1 MFASISSKEAGAF
14 DEALNWD
21 GLIMSVWGKIA
32 GVAAGLAIGGPLGA
46 LLGGLAGHMLID
58 REGRRRRDDER
69 RDDRDDRSIRDRDQ
83 VAFTIGV
90 IALAAKLAKA
100 DGTVTRDEVEI
111 FKRVF
116 PVPREEE
123 ANVGHLFNLAKQDVA
138 GFDSYAKQ
146 LASLFRSR
154 PGVLEDLLDSLF
166 LIAKADNSLHP
177 AELEYLKHVGQI
189 FGFSAAQ
196 FERIRASHFGLDR
209 EDPYVILGADRAAS
223 DDDLKRAYHQLV
235 RENHPDSLIARGVPE
250 EFVRLATEKL
260 AAINGAY
267 EAIKKERGIV

>member
-1 MFASISSKEAGAF
+1 
-14 DEALNWD
+14 
-21 GLIMSVWGKIA
+21 MSVWGKIA
-32 GVAAGLAIGGPLGA
+32 GAAAGLAIGGPIGA
-46 LLGGLAGHMLID
+46 LLGGLAGHVLL
-58 REGRRRRDDER
+58 
-69 RDDRDDRSIRDRDQ
+69 DRSRKPEVRDESKERERGRSDRSNLRERDE

-100 DGTVTRDEVEI
+100 DGTVTHDEVDV

-146 LASLFRSR
+146 LASLFRSK

-166 LIAKADNSLHP
+166 LVAKADNRLH
-177 AELEYLKHVGQI
+177 AGELEYLKHVAQI
-189 FGFSAAQ
+189 FGFTSAQ
-196 FERIRASHFGLDR
+196 FERIRASHFGPDR
-209 EDPYVILGADRAAS
+209 EDPYVILGVDRSSS
-223 DDDLKRAYHQLV
+223 DEDLKRAYHTLV
-235 RENHPDSLIARGVPE
+235 RENHPDSLMARGVPE

-260 AAINGAY
+260 ASINGAY
-267 EAIKKERGIV
+267 DKVKKERGIV

>member
-1 MFASISSKEAGAF
+1 MSI
-14 DEALNWD
+14 
-21 GLIMSVWGKIA
+21 WGKIA
-32 GVAAGLAIGGPLGA
+32 GAAAGLAIGGPLGA
-46 LLGGLAGHMLID
+46 LLGAIAGHVLVD
-58 REGRRRRDDER
+58 REGSRSPTQAAHHDGDAKGSRHGREQDE
-69 RDDRDDRSIRDRDQ
+69 

-100 DGTVTRDEVEI
+100 DGTVSRDEI
-111 FKRVF
+111 DAFKRVF

-166 LIAKADNSLHP
+166 MIAKADGNLHP
-177 AELEYLKHVGQI
+177 GETEFLRHVADI
-189 FGFSAAQ
+189 FGFSPNQ
-196 FERIRASHFGLDR
+196 FERIRASHFGPDR
-209 EDPYVILGADRAAS
+209 EDPYVILGLNRAAS
-223 DDDLKRAYHQLV
+223 NEDIKREYYRLMK
-235 RENHPDSLIARGVPE
+235 ENHPDSLIARGVPA
-250 EFVRLATEKL
+250 EFVRLANEKV

-267 EAIKKERGIV
+267 EMIKKERGFS

>member
-1 MFASISSKEAGAF
+1 MSI
-14 DEALNWD
+14 
-21 GLIMSVWGKIA
+21 WGKIA
-32 GVAAGLAIGGPLGA
+32 GAAAGLAISGPLGA
-46 LLGGLAGHMLID
+46 LLGGIAGHVLLD
-58 REGRRRRDDER
+58 RNRKRGAER
-69 RDDRDDRSIRDRDQ
+69 EREERPREQPSIRERDE

-100 DGTVTRDEVEI
+100 DGAVTRDEVDV

-146 LASLFRSR
+146 LAGLFRSK

-166 LIAKADNSLHP
+166 LIAKADHALHP
-177 AELEYLKHVGQI
+177 GELQYLRHVADI
-189 FGFSAAQ
+189 FGFSEGEFQ
-196 FERIRASHFGLDR
+196 RIRASHFGPDK
-209 EDPYVILGADRAAS
+209 EDPYVILGVEHSAS
-223 DDDLKRAYHQLV
+223 DEELKKAYHRLV

-267 EAIKKERGIV
+267 DLIKKQRGIEG

>member
-1 MFASISSKEAGAF
+1 MSIWGKVAGA
-14 DEALNWD
+14 
-21 GLIMSVWGKIA
+21 
-32 GVAAGLAIGGPLGA
+32 AAGLAIGGPIGA
-46 LLGGLAGHMLID
+46 LLGAVAGHVLLD
-58 REGRRRRDDER
+58 REGRRGREPSREERGERSTIRERDE
-69 RDDRDDRSIRDRDQ
+69 

-100 DGTVTRDEVEI
+100 DGTVSRDEVDV

-146 LASLFRSR
+146 LATLFRAR

-166 LIAKADNSLHP
+166 LIAKADGQLHP
-177 AELEYLKHVGQI
+177 GELQYLRHVSEI
-189 FGFSAAQ
+189 FGFTENQ
-196 FERIRASHFGLDR
+196 FQRVRASHFGPDR
-209 EDPYVILGADRAAS
+209 DDPYVILGVERSSPDE
-223 DDDLKRAYHQLV
+223 DVKRAYHRLV
-235 RENHPDSLIARGVPE
+235 KDNHPDSLIARGVPE

-267 EAIKKERGIV
+267 EMVKRERGIN

>member
-1 MFASISSKEAGAF
+1 MSI
-14 DEALNWD
+14 
-21 GLIMSVWGKIA
+21 WGKIA
-32 GVAAGLAIGGPLGA
+32 GAAAGWAIGGPIGA
-46 LLGGLAGHMLID
+46 LLGVVAGHALVD
-58 REGRRRRDDER
+58 RGGSRTPAVAKERDEQGQGARHGREQDE
-69 RDDRDDRSIRDRDQ
+69 

-100 DGTVTRDEVEI
+100 DGSVSRDEI
-111 FKRVF
+111 DAFKRVF

-166 LIAKADNSLHP
+166 MIAKADGSLHP
-177 AELEYLKHVGQI
+177 GETEFLRQVADI
-189 FGFSAAQ
+189 FGFSSSQ
-196 FERIRASHFGLDR
+196 FERIRASHFGPDR
-209 EDPYVILGADRAAS
+209 EDPYVILGVSRAAS
-223 DDDLKRAYHQLV
+223 NEDIKREYHRLMK
-235 RENHPDSLIARGVPE
+235 ENHPDSLIARGVPA
-250 EFVRLATEKL
+250 EFVRLATEKV

-267 EAIKKERGIV
+267 DMIKKERGLN

>member
-1 MFASISSKEAGAF
+1 MSIWGKVAGA
-14 DEALNWD
+14 D
-21 GLIMSVWGKIA
+21 
-32 GVAAGLAIGGPLGA
+32 AGLAIGGPIGGLLGA
-46 LLGGLAGHMLID
+46 VAGHLLVD
-58 REGRRRRDDER
+58 REGRRRDAAVP
-69 RDDRDDRSIRDRDQ
+69 DDRSDKRFPERDE

-90 IALAAKLAKA
+90 IALAAKLAKS
-100 DGTVTRDEVEI
+100 DGTVTRDEVEV

-146 LASLFRSR
+146 LASLFRGR

-166 LIAKADNSLHP
+166 VIAKADDRLHP
-177 AELEYLKHVGQI
+177 GELEYLRNVAMI
-189 FGFSAAQ
+189 FGFSDGQ
-196 FERIRASHFGLDR
+196 FQRIRASHFGPDH
-209 EDPYVILGADRAAS
+209 EDPYVILGVERSVADE
-223 DDDLKRAYHQLV
+223 DLKRAYHKLV

-250 EFVRLATEKL
+250 EFVRMATEKL

-267 EAIKKERGIV
+267 DNIKKERGIAG

>member
-1 MFASISSKEAGAF
+1 MSI
-14 DEALNWD
+14 
-21 GLIMSVWGKIA
+21 WGKIA
-32 GVAAGLAIGGPLGA
+32 GAAAGFFTLGGPIGA
-46 LLGGLAGHMLID
+46 LLGAVAGHMLLD
-58 REGRRRRDDER
+58 REGRRRRDSEVREER
-69 RDDRDDRSIRDRDQ
+69 PDRSFRDRDE

-100 DGTVTRDEVEI
+100 DGTVTRDEVEV

-146 LASLFRSR
+146 LASLFRAK

-166 LIAKADNSLHP
+166 LIAKADAQLHP
-177 AELEYLKHVGQI
+177 GELEYLRHVSEI
-189 FGFSAAQ
+189 FGFTEDQ
-196 FERIRASHFGLDR
+196 FQRVRASHFGRDHH
-209 EDPYVILGADRAAS
+209 DPYAVLGVEPAAS
-223 DDDLKRAYHQLV
+223 DEDLKRAYHRLV
-235 RENHPDSLIARGVPE
+235 KDNHPDSLIARGVPE

-267 EAIKKERGIV
+267 EAIKKQRGIN

>member
-1 MFASISSKEAGAF
+1 
-14 DEALNWD
+14 
-21 GLIMSVWGKIA
+21 MSVWGKIA
-32 GVAAGLAIGGPLGA
+32 GAAAGLAIGGPIGA
-46 LLGGLAGHMLID
+46 LLGGFAGHMLL
-58 REGRRRRDDER
+58 
-69 RDDRDDRSIRDRDQ
+69 DRSRKSDARDEPKERDRGRGDRSSIRERDE

-100 DGTVTRDEVEI
+100 DGTVTHDEVDV

-146 LASLFRSR
+146 LASLFRSK

-166 LIAKADNSLHP
+166 LVAKADNRLH
-177 AELEYLKHVGQI
+177 AGELEYLKHVAQI
-189 FGFSAAQ
+189 FGFTSAQ
-196 FERIRASHFGLDR
+196 FERIRASHFGPDR
-209 EDPYVILGADRAAS
+209 EDPYVILGVDRSSS
-223 DDDLKRAYHQLV
+223 DEDLKRAYHMLV

-260 AAINGAY
+260 ASINGAY
-267 EAIKKERGIV
+267 DKIKKERGIV

>member
-1 MFASISSKEAGAF
+1 MSI
-14 DEALNWD
+14 
-21 GLIMSVWGKIA
+21 WGKIA
-32 GVAAGLAIGGPLGA
+32 GVTAGLALGGPLGA
-46 LLGGLAGHMLID
+46 LLGGLAGHVLID
-58 REGRRRRDDER
+58 RESRRRRDDGEDER
-69 RDDRDDRSIRDRDQ
+69 ESRTIRERDQ

-100 DGTVTRDEVEI
+100 DGTVTRDEVEV

-138 GFDSYAKQ
+138 GFDSYARQ
-146 LASLFRSR
+146 LASLFRSK

-166 LIAKADNSLHP
+166 LVAKADNQLH
-177 AELEYLKHVGQI
+177 AGELEYLKHVAQI
-189 FGFSAAQ
+189 FGFTSAQ
-196 FERIRASHFGLDR
+196 FERIRASHFGPDR
-209 EDPYVILGADRAAS
+209 GDPYVILGVDRS
-223 DDDLKRAYHQLV
+223 MGDNDLKRAYHALV

-260 AAINGAY
+260 ASINGAY
-267 EAIKKERGIV
+267 EAIKRERGIS

>member
-1 MFASISSKEAGAF
+1 MSI
-14 DEALNWD
+14 
-21 GLIMSVWGKIA
+21 WGKIA
-32 GVAAGLAIGGPLGA
+32 GAAAGLAIGGPIGA
-46 LLGGLAGHMLID
+46 LLGGLAGHVFID
-58 REGRRRRDDER
+58 REHRRRRGRDDDER
-69 RDDRDDRSIRDRDQ
+69 GDRRMRERDE

-90 IALAAKLAKA
+90 IALSAKLAKA
-100 DGTVTRDEVEI
+100 DGTVTRDEVDV

-146 LASLFRSR
+146 LASLFRGR

-166 LIAKADNSLHP
+166 MIAKADNRLHP
-177 AELEYLKHVGQI
+177 GELEYLRHVAQI
-189 FGFSAAQ
+189 FGFSEGEFQ
-196 FERIRASHFGLDR
+196 RIRASHFGPDH
-209 EDPYVILGADRAAS
+209 EDPYVILGVDHSAT
-223 DDDLKRAYHQLV
+223 DDDLKRAYHKLV

-267 EAIKKERGIV
+267 DMIKKQRGITG

>member
-1 MFASISSKEAGAF
+1 MSI
-14 DEALNWD
+14 
-21 GLIMSVWGKIA
+21 WGKIG
-32 GVAAGLAIGGPLGA
+32 GVAAGLAIGGPIGG
-46 LLGGLAGHMLID
+46 LLGGLAGHILID
-58 REGRRRRDDER
+58 RESRRRNGDDKREE
-69 RDDRDDRSIRDRDQ
+69 RDDRTIRERDQ

-123 ANVGHLFNLAKQDVA
+123 GNVGHLFNLAKQDVA

-146 LASLFRSR
+146 LASLFRAK

-166 LIAKADNSLHP
+166 LIAKADNRLHP
-177 AELEYLKHVGQI
+177 GELEYLKHVAQI
-189 FGFSAAQ
+189 FGFTSNA
-196 FERIRASHFGLDR
+196 FERIRASHFGPDR
-209 EDPYVILGADRAAS
+209 EDPYVILGADRSAS
-223 DDDLKRAYHQLV
+223 NDDLKHAYHRLV
-235 RENHPDSLIARGVPE
+235 RENHPDSLMARGVPE

-260 AAINGAY
+260 ASINGAY
-267 EAIKKERGIV
+267 EMIKKERGIV